1 MLAHGVSWVVTR
13 LRRSSR
19 PRSRAAEHPH
29 CRAPLASP
37 PAAFPQR
44 PENPGREPGG
54 QRAIKHVPSL
64 GEAAQPAG
72 GLPSASPFPPFFSF
86 PSAGRRRIIGGV
98 MLRIGRLT
106 ISDSAFSGRTPDL
119 SGIEIEKQLV
129 ELLGEDIKFVTR
141 IVRHD
146 RNRIADAIRSLVD
159 DDRCTLVLTAGGTGP
174 LRRDVT
180 PEATRLVI
188 EKELPGFGE
197 ILRMKY
203 YETTKTAV
211 LLRVTAGIR
220 SHALIVNLPGTPDG
234 LRSSLEILGPA
245 IYECVVHIR

>member
-1 MLAHGVSWVVTR
+1 
-13 LRRSSR
+13 
-19 PRSRAAEHPH
+19 
-29 CRAPLASP
+29 
-37 PAAFPQR
+37 
-44 PENPGREPGG
+44 
-54 QRAIKHVPSL
+54 
-64 GEAAQPAG
+64 
-72 GLPSASPFPPFFSF
+72 
-86 PSAGRRRIIGGV
+86 

-106 ISDSAFSGRTPDL
+106 ICEPSKSGRTAVL
-119 SGIEIEKQLV
+119 NGEEIERQLG
-129 ELLGEDIKFVTR
+129 ELLGEDVKFVSR
-141 IVRHD
+141 SVGHD

-159 DDRCTLVLTAGGTGP
+159 DEGCTLVLTSGGTGP
-174 LRRDVT
+174 FRRDVT

-220 SHALIVNLPGTPDG
+220 SHALIVNLPGTPEG
-234 LRSSLEILGPA
+234 LRSALEILGPA